1 MPCVRHLPRCT
12 DCSPR
17 PYEEVHRALARRAAE
32 EGIILLKNENH
43 TLPLPS
49 GCRIALY
56 GTGALHTFRL
66 GSLSSISYSESL
78 RTKNHK
84 FYTGALSAF
93 SVFICRRKYAIL
105 DTTFFPVFP
114 SDTDCRAR

>member
-49 GCRIALY
+49 G
-56 GTGALHTFRL
+56 
-66 GSLSSISYSESL
+66 
-78 RTKNHK
+78 
-84 FYTGALSAF
+84 
-93 SVFICRRKYAIL
+93 
-105 DTTFFPVFP
+105 
-114 SDTDCRAR
+114 

>member
-56 GTGALHTFRL
+56 GTGALHTLKGGTGSGDVNARDRFHPRRPVRRRL
-66 GSLSSISYSESL
+66 SDRQRSLAA
-78 RTKNHK
+78 
-84 FYTGALSAF
+84 AL
-93 SVFICRRKYAIL
+93 
-105 DTTFFPVFP
+105 
-114 SDTDCRAR
+114 